1 MAGRREGYGIGWLR
15 GDASQMPGAFV
26 VAGGRVVAQFIHET
40 AADRPDYVDLA
51 DEGVDEF
58 EYPASRRRRRRLQG
72 AAPRAAHLG
81 RSRRPLSPRAS
92 EP

>member
-1 MAGRREGYGIGWLR
+1 MHTKRAGIGWLR

-51 DEGVDEF
+51 EEGVDDFEF
-58 EYPASRRRRRRLQG
+58 RGEQGYNGVGFKERLRELLTPDAVNG
-72 AAPRAAHLG
+72 H
-81 RSRRPLSPRAS
+81 
-92 EP
+92 